1 MAEGGGD
8 ANTEPQTAALNIP
21 LPTNP
26 DCEGSWPLPPP
37 DSSVTCTI
45 HIHISS
51 VSIDNRNMSMI
62 TILEVS
68 SINDINA
75 HSNDC

>member
-45 HIHISS
+45 HSYISS
-51 VSIDNRNMSMI
+51 VSIDNRE
-62 TILEVS
+62 TY
-68 SINDINA
+68 
-75 HSNDC
+75 